1 MNIRIITGIGLTVF
15 IIAAVIFLQAR
26 SRRK

>member
-15 IIAAVIFLQAR
+15 IIGALIFLR
-26 SRRK
+26 IRGSKK

>member
-15 IIAAVIFLQAR
+15 IIAAVIFFQVR
-26 SRRK
+26 GRRK